1 MSKITFYF
9 KACNKVEGFKSM
21 AEEFVRKMVIN
32 GMSKSTYNNYL
43 RQFSKISI
51 HFGRTPLEL
60 SQLEVDEYLHYLIKN
75 DTEDLSTFKHLVYGL
90 KKLYSIYIRKDIHI
104 SLPKIKETKKLPVVL
119 SFREMRSL
127 LNTPNKLRERV
138 MIGLIY
144 DAGLR
149 IGELTK
155 LRLYDVNLDRRQL
168 HIRQS
173 KNYKDRYV
181 PISFHAVR
189 GIKKHLKFNNPDNY
203 LFENSFQKGKPIPKW
218 EIRKILNDAVSKS
231 GIAKNVVVHTLRHTY
246 ATHQIESGV
255 DIMTLKDLL
264 GHGHLNTTLIYL
276 KVAQTNKWKASGCL
290 DALYSKKND

>member
-21 AEEFVRKMVIN
+21 AEVFVRKMVIN

-60 SQLEVDEYLHYLIKN
+60 SQLEIDEYLHYLIQN

-90 KKLYSIYIRKDIHI
+90 KKLYSIFNRKDIHI

-119 SFREMRSL
+119 SFKEMRCL
-127 LNTPNKLRERV
+127 LNASPKLRERV

-155 LRLYDVNLDRRQL
+155 LRLYDVDLDRKQL

-173 KNYKDRYV
+173 KNYKDRYI
-181 PISFHAVR
+181 PISLHAVR
-189 GIKKHLKFNNPDNY
+189 GIKKYLNLNNPDNY

-218 EIRKILNDAVSKS
+218 EIRKILNAAVSKS

-290 DALYSKKND
+290 DALYSNKDE